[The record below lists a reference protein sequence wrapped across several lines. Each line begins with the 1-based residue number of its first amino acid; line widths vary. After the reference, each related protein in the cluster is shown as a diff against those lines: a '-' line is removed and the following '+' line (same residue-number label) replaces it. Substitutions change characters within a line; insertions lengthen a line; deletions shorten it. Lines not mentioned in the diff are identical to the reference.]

1 MDNADPTATRSRTSL
16 KRQEIAGELRAAILS
31 GAYRNGSLLPGENE
45 LAQRFAVSRG
55 TIRRALDALA
65 EEDLI
70 DTRTG
75 IGSFVTFDGQEL
87 GDTPSWGRALTVSG
101 TVNRTDVLRAE
112 LVRDPDLAASVG
124 SGGMDFLALD
134 RVRRLEDGTAV
145 SLERSRVPA
154 LGRVADVPLDGLVDD
169 SLTQTMAAAG
179 LVPAQGDEWIAVTT
193 LDDADAALMGRRPG
207 EAFLHAVRIARDA
220 DGRFVE
226 KVVSLLDPQR
236 FRLHLT
242 FGSAK

>member
-1 MDNADPTATRSRTSL
+1 MDKDDPIFARGRASL

-31 GAYRNGSLLPGENE
+31 GAYENGSLLPGENE
-45 LAQRFAVSRG
+45 LAQRFSVSRG

-75 IGSFVTFDGQEL
+75 IGSFVTFDGREL

-101 TVNRTDVLRAE
+101 TVNRTDILRAE
-112 LVRDPDLAASVG
+112 VVRDPDLAASVG

-134 RVRRLEDGTAV
+134 RIRRLEDGTAV

-154 LGRVADVPLDGLVDD
+154 IGRVADVPFEGLVDD
-169 SLTQTMAAAG
+169 SLTQTMLAAG
-179 LVPAQGDEWIAVTT
+179 LVPARGDEWVAVTS
-193 LDDADAALMGRRPG
+193 LDDADATLMDRRPG
-207 EAFLHAVRIARDA
+207 EPFLHAVRIARDA

-242 FGSAK
+242 FGSGK

>member
-1 MDNADPTATRSRTSL
+1 MDNDAASATRSRTSL
-16 KRQEIAGELRAAILS
+16 KRQAIAEELRAEIRS

-65 EEDLI
+65 EEELI

-75 IGSFVTFDGQEL
+75 VGSFVTFDGQEL
-87 GDTPSWGRALTVSG
+87 GDNPSWGRALTVSG

-112 LVRDPDLAASVG
+112 VVRDPELAASV
-124 SGGMDFLALD
+124 SASGMDFLALD

-154 LGRVADVPLDGLVDD
+154 VGRVADVPFDGLVDD
-169 SLTQTMAAAG
+169 SLTQTMQAAG
-179 LVPAQGDEWIAVTT
+179 LLPAQGDEWIAVTT

-242 FGSAK
+242 FGAGR

>member
-1 MDNADPTATRSRTSL
+1 MDNDAVTASRSRTSL
-16 KRQEIAGELRAAILS
+16 KRQAIADELRAEIRS

-55 TIRRALDALA
+55 TVRRALDALA
-65 EEDLI
+65 EEELI

-75 IGSFVTFDGQEL
+75 VGSFVTFDGQEL
-87 GDTPSWGRALTVSG
+87 GDNPSWGRALTVTG
-101 TVNRTDVLRAE
+101 TVNRTDILRAE
-112 LVRDPDLAASVG
+112 IVRDPELAASV
-124 SGGMDFLALD
+124 SASGMDFLALD

-154 LGRVADVPLDGLVDD
+154 VGRVADVPFDGLVDD
-169 SLTQTMAAAG
+169 SLTQTMQAAG
-179 LVPAQGDEWIAVTT
+179 LLPAQGDEWIAVTT

-242 FGSAK
+242 FGGGR

>member
-1 MDNADPTATRSRTSL
+1 MDKDDLIASRSRTSL

-31 GAYRNGSLLPGENE
+31 GTYRNGSLLPGENE

-87 GDTPSWGRALTVSG
+87 GDTPSWGRALSTGG
-101 TVNRTDVLRAE
+101 TVNRTDILRAE
-112 LVRDPDLAASVG
+112 LVHDPELAASVTAN
-124 SGGMDFLALD
+124 GMDFLALD

-154 LGRVADVPLDGLVDD
+154 VGRVADVPIDGLVDD
-169 SLTQTMAAAG
+169 SLTQTMAASG
-179 LVPAQGDEWIAVTT
+179 LVPAAGDEWIAVTT
-193 LDDADAALMGRRPG
+193 LGDADAALMGRRPG

-236 FRLHLT
+236 FRFHFT
-242 FGSAK
+242 FGGSR

>member
-1 MDNADPTATRSRTSL
+1 MDNDAARSRTSL
-16 KRQEIAGELRAAILS
+16 KRQAIADELRAEIRS

-65 EEDLI
+65 EEELI

-75 IGSFVTFDGQEL
+75 VGSFVTFDGQEL
-87 GDTPSWGRALTVSG
+87 GDNPSWGRALTVTG
-101 TVNRTDVLRAE
+101 TVNRTDILRAE
-112 LVRDPDLAASVG
+112 VVRDPELAASV
-124 SGGMDFLALD
+124 SASGMDFLALD

-154 LGRVADVPLDGLVDD
+154 VGRVADVPFEGLVDD
-169 SLTQTMAAAG
+169 SLTQTMQAAG
-179 LVPAQGDEWIAVTT
+179 LLPARGDEWIAVTT

-242 FGSAK
+242 FGGGR

>member
-1 MDNADPTATRSRTSL
+1 MDNDAVTASRSRTSL
-16 KRQEIAGELRAAILS
+16 KRQAIADELRAEIRS

-55 TIRRALDALA
+55 TVRRALDALA
-65 EEDLI
+65 EEELI

-75 IGSFVTFDGQEL
+75 VGSFVTFDGQEL
-87 GDTPSWGRALTVSG
+87 GDNPSWGRALTVTG
-101 TVNRTDVLRAE
+101 TVNRTDILRAE
-112 LVRDPDLAASVG
+112 IVRDPELAASV
-124 SGGMDFLALD
+124 SASGMDFLALD
-134 RVRRLEDGTAV
+134 RVRRLDDGTAV

-154 LGRVADVPLDGLVDD
+154 VGRVADVPFDGLVDD
-169 SLTQTMAAAG
+169 SLTQTMQAAG
-179 LVPAQGDEWIAVTT
+179 LLPAQGDEWIAVTT
-193 LDDADAALMGRRPG
+193 LDDDDAALMGRRPG

-242 FGSAK
+242 FGGGR